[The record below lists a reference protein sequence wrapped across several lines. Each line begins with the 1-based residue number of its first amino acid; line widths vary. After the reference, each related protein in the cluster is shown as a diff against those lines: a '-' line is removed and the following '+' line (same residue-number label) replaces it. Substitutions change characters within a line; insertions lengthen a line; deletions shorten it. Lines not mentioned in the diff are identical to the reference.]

1 MPRILVVA
9 DGPEHEVVL
18 NEWVGPEHVAS
29 QHSAAQLME
38 RLAWGVQDAARAE
51 RRLRALVAP
60 QRIGGSARARSYLDL
75 NG

>member
-29 QHSAAQLME
+29 EHSASQLME

-51 RRLRALVAP
+51 KRLRRMFREE
-60 QRIGGSARARSYLDL
+60 RITGAASARSYLDL
-75 NG
+75 NE